1 MLSKN
6 EFEVWVRSSHG
17 FYTIFESR
25 GDFYPLS
32 LRLVEEW
39 WRNNGRYCIND
50 EMLRFLRSGLQ
61 YLDYTIFGMEE
72 ALKSVVANAFN
83 EFLSKYFTVGEH
95 SNVGVAIA
103 PYLFIWN
110 IKRFKTYFEENPQ
123 FSLSNYFIA
132 LGHEI
137 DRLRDEIAYFRS
149 KRLVDSDVDSDELKV
164 RGLLKTVIKILRKLS
179 KDYVGKEH
187 DEPLATIKILHI
199 LVPNYFPLLD
209 NSIAIAVR
217 LKNSAKEP
225 ITLDM
230 YVTWMKK
237 LKAWLQNYIDV
248 LEKLE
253 KEFKLPMLKL
263 VDECFYIMCT
273 VDLSK
278 RIQFLG
284 MP

>member
-39 WRNNGRYCIND
+39 WRNNGRYYIND
-50 EMLRFLRSGLQ
+50 EMLRFLQSGLQ
-61 YLDYTIFGMEE
+61 YLDYTIFGIKE

-110 IKRFKTYFEENPQ
+110 IKRFKIYFEENPQ

-137 DRLRDEIAYFRS
+137 DRLRDEMAYFRS
-149 KRLVDSDVDSDELKV
+149 KRLVDCDINSDEPKV
-164 RGLLKTVIKILRKLS
+164 RELLKTVIKILRRLS
-179 KDYVGKEH
+179 IEYVGKKHE
-187 DEPLATIKILHI
+187 EPLATIKILHI
-199 LVPNYFPLLD
+199 LAPNYFPLLD
-209 NSIAIAVR
+209 NEIAKAVG
-217 LKNSAKEP
+217 LKRARMDTY
-225 ITLDM
+225 I
-230 YVTWMKK
+230 TWMKR
-237 LKAWLQNYIDV
+237 LKSWLQNYVDV

-253 KEFKLPMLKL
+253 KEFGLSMLKL

-273 VDLSK
+273 LDLSK

>member
-50 EMLRFLRSGLQ
+50 EMLRFLQSGLQ
-61 YLDYTIFGMEE
+61 YLDHAIFGVEE
-72 ALKSVVANAFN
+72 ALKSVVTNAFK
-83 EFLSKYFTVGEH
+83 EFLSKYFTVGEQ

-103 PYLFIWN
+103 PYLFTWN

-123 FSLSNYFIA
+123 FSLSDYFTA
-132 LGHEI
+132 LGLEI

-149 KRLVDSDVDSDELKV
+149 KRLVDRDINSDEPKV
-164 RGLLKTVIKILRKLS
+164 RELLKTVIKILRRLS
-179 KDYVGKEH
+179 IEYVGKEH
-187 DEPLATIKILHI
+187 EEPLATIKILHI
-199 LVPNYFPLLD
+199 LAPNYFPLLD
-209 NSIAIAVR
+209 NEIAKAVG
-217 LKNSAKEP
+217 LKRARMDAY
-225 ITLDM
+225 I
-230 YVTWMKK
+230 TWMKR
-237 LKAWLQNYIDV
+237 LKSWLQNYVDV

-253 KEFKLPMLKL
+253 KEFGLPMLKL

-284 MP
+284 MPYTQY

>member
-39 WRNNGRYCIND
+39 WRNNGRYYIND
-50 EMLRFLRSGLQ
+50 EMLRFLQSGLQ
-61 YLDYTIFGMEE
+61 YLDYTIFGIKET
-72 ALKSVVANAFN
+72 LKSVVANAFN

-123 FSLSNYFIA
+123 FSLSNYFTA
-132 LGHEI
+132 LGLEI

-149 KRLVDSDVDSDELKV
+149 KKLVDCDINSDEPKV
-164 RGLLKTVIKILRKLS
+164 RELLKTVIKILRRLS
-179 KDYVGKEH
+179 IEYVGKKHE
-187 DEPLATIKILHI
+187 EPLATIKILHI
-199 LVPNYFPLLD
+199 LAPNYFPLLD
-209 NSIAIAVR
+209 NEIAKAVG
-217 LKNSAKEP
+217 LKRARMDTY
-225 ITLDM
+225 I
-230 YVTWMKK
+230 TWMKK
-237 LKAWLQNYIDV
+237 LKSWLQNYVDM

-253 KEFKLPMLKL
+253 KEFGLPMLKL

>member
-39 WRNNGRYCIND
+39 WRNNGRYYIND
-50 EMLRFLRSGLQ
+50 EMLRFLQSGLQ
-61 YLDYTIFGMEE
+61 YLDYTIFGIKE

-123 FSLSNYFIA
+123 FSLSNYFTA
-132 LGHEI
+132 LGLEI
-137 DRLRDEIAYFRS
+137 DRLRDEITYFRN
-149 KRLVDSDVDSDELKV
+149 KRLVDCDINSDEPKV
-164 RGLLKTVIKILRKLS
+164 RELLKTVIKILRRLS
-179 KDYVGKEH
+179 IEYVGKKHE
-187 DEPLATIKILHI
+187 EPLTTIKILHI
-199 LVPNYFPLLD
+199 LAPNYFPLLD
-209 NSIAIAVR
+209 NEIAEAVGLR
-217 LKNSAKEP
+217 RAR
-225 ITLDM
+225 IDT
-230 YVTWMKK
+230 YITWMKR
-237 LKAWLQNYIDV
+237 LKSWLQNYVDV

-253 KEFKLPMLKL
+253 KEFGLPMLKL
-263 VDECFYIMCT
+263 VDEGFYIMCT

>member
-39 WRNNGRYCIND
+39 WRNNGKYYIND
-50 EMLRFLRSGLQ
+50 EMLRFLQSGLQ
-61 YLDYTIFGMEE
+61 YLDYTIFGIKE

-110 IKRFKTYFEENPQ
+110 IRRFRIYFEENPQ

-132 LGHEI
+132 LGLEI
-137 DRLRDEIAYFRS
+137 DRLRDEVAYFRS
-149 KRLVDSDVDSDELKV
+149 KRLVDSDVDSDEPKV
-164 RGLLKTVIKILRKLS
+164 RELLKAMMKILRRLS

-187 DEPLATIKILHI
+187 EEPLATIKILHI
-199 LVPNYFPLLD
+199 LAPNYFPLLD
-209 NSIAIAVR
+209 NKIARAAGLERVR
-217 LKNSAKEP
+217 
-225 ITLDM
+225 IDT
-230 YVTWMKK
+230 YITWMKK
-237 LKAWLQNYIDV
+237 LKPWLQNYVDV

-253 KEFKLPMLKL
+253 KECGLPMLKL

-278 RIQFLG
+278 RMRFLG
-284 MP
+284 IP

>member
-39 WRNNGRYCIND
+39 WRNNGRYCIID
-50 EMLRFLRSGLQ
+50 EMLSFLQSGLQ
-61 YLDYTIFGMEE
+61 YLDHAIFGVEE
-72 ALKSVVANAFN
+72 ALKSVVTNAFK
-83 EFLSKYFTVGEH
+83 EFLSKYFTVGEQ

-103 PYLFIWN
+103 PYLFTWN
-110 IKRFKTYFEENPQ
+110 IKRFKTYFKENPQ
-123 FSLSNYFIA
+123 FSLSDYFTA
-132 LGHEI
+132 LGLEI

-149 KRLVDSDVDSDELKV
+149 KRLVDRDINSDEPKV
-164 RGLLKTVIKILRKLS
+164 RELLKTVIKILRRLS
-179 KDYVGKEH
+179 IEYVGKKHE
-187 DEPLATIKILHI
+187 EPLATIKILHI
-199 LVPNYFPLLD
+199 LAPNYFPLLD
-209 NSIAIAVR
+209 NEIAKAVR
-217 LKNSAKEP
+217 LKRARMDVY
-225 ITLDM
+225 II
-230 YVTWMKK
+230 WMKR
-237 LKAWLQNYIDV
+237 LKSWLQNYVDV

-253 KEFKLPMLKL
+253 KEFGLPMLKL

>member
-39 WRNNGRYCIND
+39 WRNNGRYYIND
-50 EMLRFLRSGLQ
+50 EMLRFLQSGLQ
-61 YLDYTIFGMEE
+61 YLDYTIFGIKE

-110 IKRFKTYFEENPQ
+110 IKRFKKYFEENPQ

-164 RGLLKTVIKILRKLS
+164 RGLLKTV
-179 KDYVGKEH
+179 
-187 DEPLATIKILHI
+187 IKILHI